1 MHSVLSEL
9 RAELRIASVSRY
21 RPDSIGRVDGTDSAL
36 HLVLVLRI
44 LFNRSLQK
52 VSDVVIDQIARAI
65 ALLYLSDLLVGVD
78 KAFFSTLSNNNETV
92 TLGAH
97 PLNDLIVEA
106 VWPL

>member
-1 MHSVLSEL
+1 MHSVLCKLS
-9 RAELRIASVSRY
+9 AELRIASISRY
-21 RPDSIGRVDGTDSAL
+21 RPDSIGRVDGQDSAL

-44 LFNRSLQK
+44 LFNCSLQK

-65 ALLYLSDLLVGVD
+65 ALFHLSDLFVRVD
-78 KAFFSTLSNNNETV
+78 KAFFSTLSNDDETV

-97 PLNDLIVEA
+97 PLNNLIVEA